1 MKDVFSLNS
10 PWMQRFA
17 MLTNLVMLN
26 FLWLTCCLPVFTAG
40 AATSALYYTVFQYHT
55 HTDDA
60 VLRPF
65 FRAFRANFRQATL
78 LLLPMLAVLA
88 VLVFDLLYLVSHGT
102 GIAVL
107 FLLIVAILFTLG
119 IMVHLFPLIAR
130 FEMGTK
136 ALLRTA
142 FSLMM
147 LHLPATLTVIALAFL
162 PPVLLFFLPD
172 LFLRLGAAWAGVWY
186 AAIAYF
192 FGRFLLNAWKQHM
205 PQEA

>member
-1 MKDVFSLNS
+1 MKDIFSLNS

-26 FLWLTCCLPVFTAG
+26 LLWLACCLPVFTAG
-40 AATSALYYTVFQYHT
+40 AATAALYHTVFQYHT
-55 HTDDA
+55 HADDA

-78 LLLPMLAVLA
+78 LLLPLLALLA
-88 VLVFDLLYLVSHGT
+88 VLVFDLCYLVSHGT

-107 FLLIVAILFTLG
+107 FALIVAILVILG
-119 IMVHLFPLIAR
+119 IMAHLFPLIAR
-130 FEMGTK
+130 FDMGAK

-142 FSLMM
+142 FSLVM

-162 PPVLLFFLPD
+162 PAVLLFVLPD

-192 FGRFLLNAWKQHM
+192 FGKFLLKVWTKHM
-205 PQEA
+205 PEDS